1 MSCYINKC
9 GLFYRI
15 LWIGEKMSNLA
26 KKLNVRELSEGIA
39 DDKNRF
45 SHLGKV
51 GKQKIKEN
59 RKERDKKYNSMKKLI
74 KDTGVNAM
82 AAKSFGTNY
91 PEGAYDAEPV
101 SVYENIE
108 KGQDK
113 RIRKKAGRTSY
124 RPPGMGPIKDFTSPI
139 IERKYGGGIQ
149 KMRHGGKH
157 RGCGVAQKGV
167 RPTKMV

>member
-1 MSCYINKC
+1 
-9 GLFYRI
+9 
-15 LWIGEKMSNLA
+15 MSNLA
-26 KKLNVRELSEGIA
+26 KKINLRELSEGIV

-45 SHLGKV
+45 SHLGKF
-51 GKQKIKEN
+51 GKNKIKEN
-59 RKERDKKYNSMKKLI
+59 RKERDKKYNAMKKLI

-82 AAKSFGTNY
+82 AARSFGTNY
-91 PEGAYDAEPV
+91 PEGAYDTEPV

-113 RIRKKAGRTSY
+113 RIRKKPGRTSY
-124 RPPGMGPIKDFTSPI
+124 RPPGMGPIKDFTSPPKEEASI

-149 KMRHGGKH
+149 KMRHGGKP

>member
-1 MSCYINKC
+1 MSH
-9 GLFYRI
+9 
-15 LWIGEKMSNLA
+15 LA
-26 KKLNVRELSEGIA
+26 KKINLQELSEGIV
-39 DDKNRF
+39 DDKNKY
-45 SHLGKV
+45 SHLGNF

-59 RKERDKKYNSMKKLI
+59 RKERDKKYNAMKKLI

-91 PEGAYDAEPV
+91 PEGAY
-101 SVYENIE
+101 S
-108 KGQDK
+108 
-113 RIRKKAGRTSY
+113 KAGRTSY
-124 RPPGMGPIKDFTSPI
+124 RPPGMGPIKDFTSPPKEDASL

-149 KMRHGGKH
+149 KMRHGGKP